1 MELLE
6 STKPTLAE
14 LAQADASARL
24 VLAPGVGAMERLVT
38 LLSRGSFVRVTT
50 GSSLRS
56 LLLEQFRVSPGYVE
70 KEIKIVFLDSSP
82 VDDLDAALVRDGATV
97 ALSAA
102 MPGLVGAAMRRDGPS
117 WLRASIT
124 HHETDLEHPV
134 AQGRVLLKLFNQ
146 VMADLGAGFFE
157 RGVYVQAAELAA
169 VLERFDE
176 PFWRRCPIEL
186 NGDGLTP
193 RALADC
199 LAVAPGWIRLAVPA
213 GSQPAAPKGYP
224 WH

>member
-1 MELLE
+1 MELL
-6 STKPTLAE
+6 TKPTLSE
-14 LAQADASARL
+14 LASADAGARL
-24 VLAPGVGAMERLVT
+24 VLAPAEEAMARLVT
-38 LLSRGSFVRVTT
+38 LLSRGCFVRVTT
-50 GSSLRS
+50 GASLRG
-56 LLLEQFRVSPGYVE
+56 LLLDQFRVSPIYVE

-82 VDDLDAALVRDGATV
+82 VDDLDGAVVRDGATV

-124 HHETDLEHPV
+124 HHETDVERPV

-157 RGVYVQAAELAA
+157 RGVYVLAAELA
-169 VLERFDE
+169 VFLERFDE
-176 PFWRRCPIEL
+176 PFWRRCPIDL
-186 NGDGLTP
+186 NGDGLAP
-193 RALADC
+193 RALFDR
-199 LAVAPGWIRLAVPA
+199 LAGTQAWIRLAVPPA
-213 GSQPAAPKGYP
+213 SQPPAPKGYP